1 MIALHP
7 ATLHLIGVVVTLT
20 CAAISLLTWYHHRS
34 GLGLRGWAAALLLGT
49 LGTFLYGLRE
59 PDSPFRAIMAADA
72 LFVAA
77 FAATW
82 ISMRRVDGRGPAIGR
97 MIAIIGAVTAIF
109 VALSALARQFGNAL
123 HASSIVFSLT
133 VAALA
138 LAAARATWMGR
149 RLDGLRS
156 RSIAALPLLGI
167 GLARLLR
174 AATVIAVDMGLVS
187 IETNAIAQGYTLYFT
202 TVCILVVTFGLVLM
216 ANERFERRVA
226 QLADGPPAAD

>member
-97 MIAIIGAVTAIF
+97 MIAIIGAV
-109 VALSALARQFGNAL
+109 SALARQFGNAL